1 MGRARRK
8 LQPEHN
14 GASTGF
20 PMSGALMLDGLASE
34 AIACRQGMCREFAC
48 IFLMLLWAWGI
59 P

>member
-14 GASTGF
+14 EASTGF
-20 PMSGALMLDGLASE
+20 PMPGALMLDGLASE
-34 AIACRQGMCREFAC
+34 VIACGQGMCRAFAC